1 MGQAIGNYNFFFNAM
16 NYLNETGSD
25 IVISDRTPTT
35 TPFPVS
41 ASQSSVA
48 FWSSFLGL
56 PVVILLIGLAA
67 WWRRR

>member
-1 MGQAIGNYNFFFNAM
+1 M

-25 IVISDRTPTT
+25 IIITDRTPDS
-35 TPFPVS
+35 TPFAVN

-56 PVVILLIGLAA
+56 PAIILLIGLAA